1 MESADD
7 NNVSPLSRVI
17 EGIYMAIERK
27 VDIINMSFSIDK
39 YSASFEKAIQDAA
52 DAGILVVAAA
62 GNTGDSSDASVQY
75 PAAFKDVLAVGSVDK
90 KGDVAASSSKGEDL
104 DLVAPGEL
112 VRSTGMFDSDIVT
125 SGTSLAA
132 PQVSGAAALLLAQLK
147 DASPDLVKEVLCQ
160 SANLYGKT
168 DEYGAGLVDVKVA
181 LDKYDEIKASY
192 EADTESKPVVNND
205 SAVTVYKDTGCVE
218 GCWSK
223 DNHENA
229 IEGNYP
235 IVKRGARFSDKED
248 LTNYEDGHELSKPLY
263 KIAGMCHNPWWHG
276 YYRYASLI
284 KEPKT
289 FKGKYANN
297 YVACYIYI
305 TRLANSYTQSQTVYV
320 PGGINS
326 TVKSEITDDI
336 NSILWRQEFGGIP
349 DSNYKRDFLWGMAL
363 HSLADSFA
371 HSTYAKGEKIVH
383 SDSDNINHIPQRWEH
398 AQEAVSSALG
408 KYKTSGSSG
417 VFRDFESVLKASAY
431 KMINIKDY
439 MNTVAGNTVASSYK
453 NVNKDLDYTK

>member
-132 PQVSGAAALLLAQLK
+132 PQVSGAAALLLAQHK
-147 DASPDLVKEVLCQ
+147 DASPELVKEVLCQ

-223 DNHENA
+223 DNHEN
-229 IEGNYP
+229 IIKGNYTN
-235 IVKRGARFSDKED
+235 VKKGARFNDLENDTFYGDGSTMASDGK
-248 LTNYEDGHELSKPLY
+248 SRKKLY
-263 KIAGMCHNPWWHG
+263 KIAGMTHNPWWHG
-276 YYRYASLI
+276 YYQKSKYVGL
-284 KEPKT
+284 EGKT
-289 FKGKYANN
+289 EKFKGEYKNN
-297 YVACYIYI
+297 YVASYIYL
-305 TRLANSYTQSQTVYV
+305 TRLANQMKTHKTANV
-320 PGGINS
+320 PGGITE
-326 TVKSEITDDI
+326 TVKQD
-336 NSILWRQEFGGIP
+336 R
-349 DSNYKRDFLWGMAL
+349 
-363 HSLADSFA
+363 
-371 HSTYAKGEKIVH
+371 
-383 SDSDNINHIPQRWEH
+383 
-398 AQEAVSSALG
+398 
-408 KYKTSGSSG
+408 
-417 VFRDFESVLKASAY
+417 
-431 KMINIKDY
+431 
-439 MNTVAGNTVASSYK
+439 
-453 NVNKDLDYTK
+453 